1 MGLET
6 LPGPMGNNSGVT
18 GLKANSM
25 GLGSST
31 LARVKSNNF
40 VCENIRVLKGLWVK
54 GKKNKDLERCEF
66 CADTKIISD
75 PAKEPSKD

>member
-1 MGLET
+1 
-6 LPGPMGNNSGVT
+6 MGNGSGVI

-40 VCENIRVLKGLWVK
+40 VCEKIRVLKGLWEN
-54 GKKNKDLERCEF
+54 GKKNEDLEWCEF
-66 CADTKIISD
+66 CADTKKISD